1 MDLEGQE
8 YDILKS
14 SFNYLKKIK
23 NLNILIELHPIK
35 YNNLKMQKLFK
46 KLFFNGFRPIM
57 VESAAKP
64 APLKF
69 RNHRLKPSIINQN
82 RGLYINIS
90 KSFLLNYAFTVNPQI
105 VSNNKKGFSDKII
118 RSILIT
124 NNSNF
129 KIYI

>member
-8 YDILKS
+8 YDILNS

-23 NLNILIELHPIK
+23 NLNILLELHPIK
-35 YNNLKMQKLFK
+35 YKNLKIQKLFK

-64 APLKF
+64 IPSKF
-69 RNHRLKPSIINQN
+69 RNHRLKPSTINQN
-82 RGLYINIS
+82 RGLYLNVS
-90 KSFLLNYAFTVNPQI
+90 KSFLLNYAFTITPQI

-118 RSILIT
+118 RSILIS
-124 NNSNF
+124 NNPNF
-129 KIYI
+129 KYYI